1 MGEMVINILLN
12 LINVLETGVM
22 MYGIFCVP
30 LTKKKLPFIGGLLLC
45 IGFCSGGNWERY
57 DDIYVGA
64 FGMLLTPVIWLL
76 WTEGKWFRRI
86 AIYIC
91 SMMYLGLPYF
101 IINLFVCEISG
112 KNADIWE
119 TYEMY
124 RFVRGMITI
133 VAVGILTICLWR
145 KITGYKGILD
155 NLPTSY
161 FIVGSICA
169 FTATMTHNFVDSV
182 SREYENAGVANFIS
196 LCAVVVSLVFYGLG
210 IGCVVLDIFRKRYKE
225 ESSLKEQYLQI
236 ARNYVRTVRDNARET
251 RKIRHDIR
259 NHMNILHYHLENGE
273 YQKAQNYLEE
283 MQSHMEQSIKK
294 TMSVNHEI
302 VDAVL
307 FQQQSEMGAQS
318 IRWQIEGA
326 LPDGLP
332 IGDFD
337 LCTIFSDLLSNSIEA
352 CRQVEEERRY
362 IHLQI
367 RSLDGNLVIE
377 VENSCNGMADIE
389 KLGGITSKKDAENHG
404 YGIINMKDA
413 VRKNHGEILFES
425 TEDKF
430 IVRIVFCFSVK

>member
-1 MGEMVINILLN
+1 MGGMIINILLN
-12 LINVLETGVM
+12 LVNVLETGVM
-22 MYGIFCVP
+22 MCGIFCVP
-30 LTKKKLPFIGGLLLC
+30 LTKKKLPVIGGLLLC
-45 IGFCSGGNWERY
+45 IGFCLGGNWEQY
-57 DDIYVGA
+57 EDLSVGA
-64 FGMLLTPVIWLL
+64 FGMLLTPAIWLL

-124 RFVRGMITI
+124 RILRGIVTI
-133 VAVGILTICLWR
+133 STVGLLTVCLMR
-145 KITGYKGILD
+145 KITRYKEILH

-182 SREYENAGVANFIS
+182 SREYENNGVANFIS

-210 IGCVVLDIFRKRYKE
+210 IGCVVLDVFRKRYKE
-225 ESSLKEQYLQI
+225 ESRLKEQYLQI

-259 NHMNILHYHLENGE
+259 NHMNILSYHLENGE

-283 MQSHMEQSIKK
+283 MQLHVERSIKK
-294 TMSVNHEI
+294 SVSVNHEI

-307 FQQQSEMGAQS
+307 YQLQSRAGVQS
-318 IRWQIEGA
+318 IQWQIEGA

-337 LCTIFSDLLSNSIEA
+337 LCTIFSNLLSNSIEA

-362 IHLQI
+362 IHLRI
-367 RSLDGNLVIE
+367 RSLDEKLVIE
-377 VENSCNGMADIE
+377 VENSCHDLVEIE
-389 KLGGITSKKDAENHG
+389 KLGRTTSKKDAENHG
-404 YGIINMKDA
+404 YGIINIKDA

-425 TEDKF
+425 TKDRF
-430 IVRIVFCFSVK
+430 IAHIIFIL